1 MTDDRFYER
10 AGPFTLTEVAARI
23 GAEVARGEPADLKL
37 RDVASLESAEHG
49 DVSLFSDAKY
59 ANAFTVTRASVV
71 ITSDKLSAMP
81 HGVVLLVVPNP
92 RLAFAQVGHIFYPQA
107 GLQAGLRA
115 AQAVHATAKIGE
127 GTEIGPGGEIGA
139 GATIGANVWIGNNV
153 VIGRG
158 VEIGDGCRIGPNC
171 VITHAVIGRR
181 VVMGPNNS
189 IGNQGFSFV
198 PSLEGLLRVPQLGR
212 VVIEDDVEFGSNCTV
227 DRGAIGDTHIERGVR
242 FDSLIHVGHNV
253 RIGHHSL
260 VVAQV
265 GIGGSTT
272 IGPMVLIGGQV
283 GISDH
288 LNIGAGARLAARS
301 GVTRDVAAGERVGG
315 YPARPLKRWHRE
327 TALLSKMA
335 RPKKTQEEQDE
346 EEQD

>member
-1 MTDDRFYER
+1 MTDDRFYQR
-10 AGPFTLTEVAARI
+10 AGPFSLAQIASRI
-23 GAEVARGEPADLKL
+23 GAEPEKGAPDVKL
-37 RDVASLESAEHG
+37 RDVASLESAEAG

-59 ANAFTVTRASVV
+59 ANAFAVTKASVV
-71 ITSDKLSAMP
+71 ITNEKLAALP
-81 HGVVLLVVPNP
+81 HGVTLLVVPNP
-92 RLAFAQVGHIFYPQA
+92 RLAFAQIGHIFYPPA
-107 GLQAGLRA
+107 KLQPGVRPAEP
-115 AQAVHATAKIGE
+115 VHPTAFIGE
-127 GTEIGPGGEIGA
+127 GTEIGA
-139 GATIGANVWIGNNV
+139 HVLIGNNV

-158 VEIGDGCRIGPNC
+158 VEIGDHCAIGPNC
-171 VITHAVIGRR
+171 VITHAVIGNR

-253 RIGHHSL
+253 QIGHHSL
-260 VVAQV
+260 LVAQV

-272 IGPMVLIGGQV
+272 VGPMVLIGGQV

-288 LNIGAGARLAARS
+288 LTIGAGARLAARS
-301 GVTRDVAAGERVGG
+301 GVTRDIAAGERVGG

-327 TALLSKMA
+327 TALLAKMA
-335 RPKKTQEEQDE
+335 RPKKADE
-346 EEQD
+346 ESE

>member
-10 AGPFTLTEVAARI
+10 AGPFTLAEIAARI
-23 GAEVARGEPADLKL
+23 GGEIAKGDPADLSL
-37 RDVASLESAEHG
+37 RDVASLESAEGG
-49 DVSLFSDAKY
+49 DISLFSDAKY
-59 ANAFTVTRASVV
+59 ANAFAVTKASVV
-71 ITSDKLSAMP
+71 ITSDKLAALP

-92 RLAFAQVGHIFYPQA
+92 RLAFAQVGHIFYPPA
-107 GLQAGLRA
+107 KLQAGVRA
-115 AQAVHATAKIGE
+115 SEPVHPTATLGE
-127 GTEIGPGGEIGA
+127 GSEIGA
-139 GATIGANVWIGNNV
+139 GAQVGANAIIGANVLIGNNV

-158 VEIGDGCRIGPNC
+158 VEIGDNCSIGPNC
-171 VITHAVIGRR
+171 VITHAVIGKR

-253 RIGHHSL
+253 HIGHHSL
-260 VVAQV
+260 LVAQV

-272 IGPMVLIGGQV
+272 VGPMVLIGGQV

-301 GVTRDVAAGERVGG
+301 GVTRDIGAGERVGG

-327 TALLSKMA
+327 TALLAKMA
-335 RPKKTQEEQDE
+335 RPKKTDE
-346 EEQD
+346 DTE

>member
-10 AGPFTLTEVAARI
+10 AGPFTLAEIASRI
-23 GAEVARGEPADLKL
+23 GAEMQTGAPVELKL
-37 RDVASLESAEHG
+37 RDVASLESAETG
-49 DVSLFSDAKY
+49 DISLFSDAKY
-59 ANAFTVTRASVV
+59 ANAFAVTKASVV
-71 ITSDKLSAMP
+71 ITSDKLAALP
-81 HGVVLLVVPNP
+81 HGVTVLVAPNP
-92 RLAFAQVGHIFYPQA
+92 RLAFAQVGHIFYPPRK
-107 GLQAGLRA
+107 LQAGVRA
-115 AQAVHATAKIGE
+115 SVPVDPSATIGE
-127 GTEIGPGGEIGA
+127 GTEIGVGAEIGENARIGA
-139 GATIGANVWIGNNV
+139 GTFIGNNV

-158 VEIGDGCRIGPNC
+158 VVIGDNCAIAHNC
-171 VITHAVIGRR
+171 VITHALIGNR

-260 VVAQV
+260 LVAQV

-272 IGPMVLIGGQV
+272 VGPMVLIGGQV
-283 GISDH
+283 GVSDH
-288 LNIGAGARLAARS
+288 INIGAGARLAARS
-301 GVTRDVAAGERVGG
+301 GVTRDIGAGERVGG

-327 TALLSKMA
+327 TALLARMA
-335 RPKKTQEEQDE
+335 RPKKTDDDAE
-346 EEQD
+346 

>member
-10 AGPFTLTEVAARI
+10 AGPFTLAEIAARI
-23 GAEVARGEPADLKL
+23 GAELAKGDPADLKL
-37 RDVASLESAEHG
+37 RDVASLESAETG

-59 ANAFTVTRASVV
+59 ANAFAVTKASVV
-71 ITSDKLSAMP
+71 ITSDKLAAMP
-81 HGVVLLVVPNP
+81 HGVTVLVAPNP
-92 RLAFAQVGHIFYPQA
+92 RLAFAQVGHIFYPPA
-107 GLQAGLRA
+107 KLQAGVRA
-115 AQAVHATAKIGE
+115 SQPVHASAKIGD

-139 GATIGANVWIGNNV
+139 GAVIGANVLIGNNV

-158 VEIGDGCRIGPNC
+158 VEVGDDCRIGPNC
-171 VITHAVIGRR
+171 VITHAIIGKR

-212 VVIEDDVEFGSNCTV
+212 VVIEDEVEFGSNCTV

-272 IGPMVLIGGQV
+272 VGSMVLIGGQV

-301 GVTRDVAAGERVGG
+301 GVTRDIAAGERVGG

-327 TALLSKMA
+327 TALLAKMA
-335 RPKKTQEEQDE
+335 RPKKTEEDQD
-346 EEQD
+346 

>member
-10 AGPFTLTEVAARI
+10 AGPFALAEIATRI
-23 GAEVARGEPADLKL
+23 GAEAPKGAAPSL
-37 RDVASLESAEHG
+37 RDVASLEAAEAG
-49 DVSLFSDAKY
+49 DISLFSDAKY
-59 ANAFTVTRASVV
+59 ANAFAVTKASVV
-71 ITSDKLSAMP
+71 ITNEKLASLP
-81 HGVVLLVVPNP
+81 HGVILLVVPNP
-92 RLAFAQVGHIFYPQA
+92 RLAFAQVGHIFYPPA
-107 GLQAGLRA
+107 TLQPGVRA
-115 AQAVHATAKIGE
+115 AQPVHPTASIGE
-127 GTEIGPGGEIGA
+127 GTEVGPGGEIGP
-139 GATIGANVWIGNNV
+139 GAVIGKHCWIGNNA

-158 VEIGDGCRIGPNC
+158 VVIGDHCRIGPNC
-171 VITHAVIGRR
+171 VVTHAILGNR

-212 VVIEDDVEFGSNCTV
+212 VVIDDDVEFGSNCTV

-260 VVAQV
+260 IVAQA

-272 IGPMVLIGGQV
+272 IGPMVAIGGQV

-288 LNIGAGARLAARS
+288 RTIGAGARLAARS
-301 GVTRDVAAGERVGG
+301 GVTRDIAPGEHVGG

-327 TALLSKMA
+327 VATLIRLA
-335 RPKKTQEEQDE
+335 RPKKTEDDDSE
-346 EEQD
+346 

>member
-10 AGPFTLTEVAARI
+10 AGPFTLADIAARI
-23 GAEVARGEPADLKL
+23 GAEVTKGTPETLL
-37 RDVASLESAEHG
+37 RDVSSLDDAQTG
-49 DVSLFSDAKY
+49 DVSLFSDSKY
-59 ANAFTVTRASVV
+59 ANAFAVTRASLV
-71 ITSDKLSAMP
+71 ITSDKLAALP
-81 HGVVLLVVPNP
+81 HGVTTLVVPNP
-92 RLAFAQVGHIFYPQA
+92 RLAFAQVGHIFYPPA
-107 GLQAGLRA
+107 KLQPGIRVG
-115 AQAVHATAKIGE
+115 QPVHPTAVIGD

-139 GATIGANVWIGNNV
+139 GAIIGKDCYIGNNV
-153 VIGRG
+153 IIGRG
-158 VEIGDGCRIGPNC
+158 VVIGDHCRIGPGC
-171 VITHAVIGRR
+171 VITHALIGNR

-227 DRGAIGDTHIERGVR
+227 DRGAIGDTHVEKGVR

-260 VVAQV
+260 LVAQV

-272 IGPMVLIGGQV
+272 VGPMVLIGGQV

-288 LNIGAGARLAARS
+288 LTIGAGARLAARS
-301 GVTRDVAAGERVGG
+301 GVTRDIGAGERVGG

-327 TALLSKMA
+327 TALLAKMA
-335 RPKKTQEEQDE
+335 KPKKAGEEQE
-346 EEQD
+346 

>member
-10 AGPFTLTEVAARI
+10 AGPFTLGEIASRI
-23 GAEVARGEPADLKL
+23 GAEVAKGDPADLTL
-37 RDVASLESAEHG
+37 RDVAALESAEAG
-49 DVSLFSDAKY
+49 DVSLFSDSKF
-59 ANAFTVTRASVV
+59 ANAFAVTKASLV
-71 ITSDKLSAMP
+71 ITSDKLATLP
-81 HGVVLLVVPNP
+81 HGVSLLVVPNP
-92 RLAFAQVGHIFYPQA
+92 RLAFAQVGHLFYPEEK
-107 GLQAGLRA
+107 LQAGVRP
-115 AQAVHATAKIGE
+115 AQPVHPTASIGA
-127 GTEIGPGGEIGA
+127 GTEIAPGGEIGA
-139 GATIGANVWIGNNV
+139 GAKIGANVRLGHNV

-171 VITHAVIGRR
+171 VITHAVLGQR

-198 PSLEGLLRVPQLGR
+198 PSPEGLLRVPQLGR

-227 DRGAIGDTHIERGVR
+227 DRGAIGDTRIEQGVR

-260 VVAQV
+260 LVAQV

-301 GVTRDVAAGERVGG
+301 GVTRDIGAGERVGG

-327 TALLSKMA
+327 TAVLARMA
-335 RPKKTQEEQDE
+335 SPKKTDDSPEQE
-346 EEQD
+346 

>member
-10 AGPFTLTEVAARI
+10 AGPFTLAQIAAGI
-23 GAEVARGEPADLKL
+23 GAEMEKGASPGLEL
-37 RDVASLESAEHG
+37 RDVAALESAGGG
-49 DVSLFSDAKY
+49 DVSIFSDAKF
-59 ANAFTVTRASVV
+59 ANAFVVTNASLV
-71 ITSDKLSAMP
+71 ITNDKLAAMP
-81 HGVVLLVVPNP
+81 HGVPLLVVPNP
-92 RLAFAQVGHIFYPQA
+92 RLAFAQVGHMFYPPKPLAA
-107 GLQAGLRA
+107 GVRA
-115 AQAVHATAKIGE
+115 AVPVHPTARVGA
-127 GTEIGPGGEIGA
+127 GTEISPGAEIGPGAEV
-139 GATIGANVWIGNNV
+139 GANCYIGNNV

-158 VEIGDGCRIGPNC
+158 VVIGDDCRIGANC
-171 VITHAVIGRR
+171 TITHTIIGDRVIL
-181 VVMGPNNS
+181 GPNNS

-198 PSLEGLLRVPQLGR
+198 PSMTGLLRVPQLGR

-288 LNIGAGARLAARS
+288 RTIGAGARLAARS
-301 GVTRDVAAGERVGG
+301 GVTRDIGPGEHVGG

-327 TALLSKMA
+327 TALLAKMA
-335 RPKKTQEEQDE
+335 RAKKSDDDAE
-346 EEQD
+346 

>member
-10 AGPFTLTEVAARI
+10 AGPFTLAEIAGRV
-23 GAEVARGEPADLKL
+23 GAEIAKGEPAELKL
-37 RDVASLESAEHG
+37 RDVASLESAEAG
-49 DVSLFSDAKY
+49 DISLFSDSKY
-59 ANAFTVTRASVV
+59 ANAFAVTKASVV
-71 ITSDKLSAMP
+71 ITSEKLATLP
-81 HGVVLLVVPNP
+81 HGVILLVVPNP
-92 RLAFAQVGHIFYPQA
+92 RLAFAQVGHIFYPPTK
-107 GLQAGLRA
+107 LQAGVRA
-115 AQAVHATAKIGE
+115 AQPVHPSASIGA
-127 GTEIGPGGEIGA
+127 GTEIGPGGEVGA
-139 GATIGANVWIGNNV
+139 GAKIGSNCLIGNNV

-158 VEIGDGCRIGPNC
+158 VVIGDDCRIAPNC
-171 VITHAVIGRR
+171 VITHAVIGNR

-242 FDSLIHVGHNV
+242 FDSLIHIGHNV

-260 VVAQV
+260 LVAQV

-272 IGPMVLIGGQV
+272 VGPMVLIGGQV

-301 GVTRDVAAGERVGG
+301 GVTRDIAAGERVGG

-327 TALLSKMA
+327 TALLAKMA
-335 RPKKTQEEQDE
+335 QPKKTEEDAE
-346 EEQD
+346 

>member
-1 MTDDRFYER
+1 MTDDRFYQR
-10 AGPFTLTEVAARI
+10 AGPFTLAEIAGRI
-23 GAEVARGEPADLKL
+23 GAEMQAGAPETLSL
-37 RDVASLESAEHG
+37 RDVASLESAEAG
-49 DVSLFSDAKY
+49 DISLFSDSKY
-59 ANAFTVTRASVV
+59 ANAFAVTKASVV
-71 ITSDKLSAMP
+71 ITSDKLATLP
-81 HGVVLLVVPNP
+81 HGVTVLVAANP
-92 RLAFAQVGHIFYPQA
+92 RLAFAQAGHIFYPP
-107 GLQAGLRA
+107 A
-115 AQAVHATAKIGE
+115 ALKSGVQPAQPVHPTASIGT
-127 GTEIGPGGEIGA
+127 GTEIGA
-139 GATIGANVWIGNNV
+139 GASIGAGAKIGAGTLIGNNV

-158 VEIGDGCRIGPNC
+158 VVIGDQCSIGPGC
-171 VITHAVIGRR
+171 VITHALIGDR

-260 VVAQV
+260 LVAQV
-265 GIGGSTT
+265 GVGGSTT
-272 IGPMVLIGGQV
+272 IGPMALIGGQV

-288 LNIGAGARLAARS
+288 LTIGAGARLAARS
-301 GVTRDVAAGERVGG
+301 GVTRDIGAGERVGG

-327 TALLSKMA
+327 TALLAKMA
-335 RPKKTQEEQDE
+335 KPKKTDDDAE
-346 EEQD
+346 

>member
-10 AGPFTLTEVAARI
+10 AGPFTLAEIADRV
-23 GAEVARGEPADLKL
+23 GAQMQAGAPADLKL
-37 RDVASLESAEHG
+37 RDVASLESAEAG
-49 DVSLFSDAKY
+49 DISLFSDAKY
-59 ANAFTVTRASVV
+59 ANAFAVTKASVV
-71 ITSDKLSAMP
+71 IASEKLAALP
-81 HGVVLLVVPNP
+81 HGVTVLVAPNP
-92 RLAFAQVGHIFYPQA
+92 RLAFAQVGHIFYPA
-107 GLQAGLRA
+107 PKLVPGVRA
-115 AQAVHATAKIGE
+115 AVPVHPTATIGE
-127 GTEIGPGGEIGA
+127 GTEIGVGAQIGENA
-139 GATIGANVWIGNNV
+139 QIGANTFIGNNV

-158 VEIGDGCRIGPNC
+158 VIIGDNCAVGPNC
-171 VITHAVIGRR
+171 VVTHALIGNR

-242 FDSLIHVGHNV
+242 FDSLIHIGHNV

-260 VVAQV
+260 LVAQV

-272 IGPMVLIGGQV
+272 VGPMVLIGGQV
-283 GISDH
+283 GVSDH
-288 LNIGAGARLAARS
+288 INIGAGARLAARS
-301 GVTRDVAAGERVGG
+301 GVTRDIGAGERVGG

-327 TALLSKMA
+327 TALLARMA
-335 RPKKTQEEQDE
+335 RAKKPESDDE
-346 EEQD
+346 TE

>member
-10 AGPFTLTEVAARI
+10 AGPFSLADIAGRI
-23 GAEVARGEPADLKL
+23 GAEVAKGTPEVSL
-37 RDVASLESAEHG
+37 RDVAALESAEAG
-49 DVSLFSDAKY
+49 DISLFSDVKY
-59 ANAFTVTRASVV
+59 ANAFAVTKASVV
-71 ITSDKLSAMP
+71 ITNDKLATLP
-81 HGVVLLVVPNP
+81 HGVTLLVVPNP
-92 RLAFAQVGHIFYPQA
+92 RLAFAQVGHIFYPPA
-107 GLQAGLRA
+107 KLQPGLRV
-115 AQAVHATAKIGE
+115 AQPLHPTARIGD
-127 GTEIGPGGEIGA
+127 GTEVGPGGEIGA
-139 GATIGANVWIGNNV
+139 GVVVGRNTWIGNNV

-158 VEIGDGCRIGPNC
+158 TVIGDDCRIGPNC
-171 VITHAVIGRR
+171 VITHSVIGNR

-253 RIGHHSL
+253 HIGHHSL
-260 VVAQV
+260 LVAQV

-272 IGPMVLIGGQV
+272 VGPMVLIGGQV

-288 LNIGAGARLAARS
+288 LTIGAGARLAARS
-301 GVTRDVAAGERVGG
+301 GVTRDIPAGERVGG

-335 RPKKTQEEQDE
+335 QPKKTQD
-346 EEQD
+346 DGD

>member
-10 AGPFTLTEVAARI
+10 AGPFTLAQIAAEI
-23 GAEVARGEPADLKL
+23 GADLEKGTNPALEL
-37 RDVASLESAEHG
+37 RDVAALESAETG
-49 DVSLFSDAKY
+49 DVSIFSDAKF
-59 ANAFTVTRASVV
+59 ANAFVVTNASLV
-71 ITSDKLSAMP
+71 ITNDKLAAMP
-81 HGVVLLVVPNP
+81 HGVPLLVVPNP
-92 RLAFAQVGHIFYPQA
+92 RLAFAQVGHMFYPPKPLAA
-107 GLQAGLRA
+107 GVRA
-115 AQAVHATAKIGE
+115 AVPVHPTATVGD
-127 GTEIGPGGEIGA
+127 GTEISPGAEIGPGAEVGS
-139 GATIGANVWIGNNV
+139 NCYIGNNV

-158 VEIGDGCRIGPNC
+158 VQIGDDCRIGANC
-171 VITHAVIGRR
+171 TITHTIIGNRVIL
-181 VVMGPNNS
+181 GPNNS

-198 PSLEGLLRVPQLGR
+198 PSMTGLLRVPQLGR

-288 LNIGAGARLAARS
+288 RTIGAGARLAARS
-301 GVTRDVAAGERVGG
+301 GVTRDIGPGEHVGG

-327 TALLSKMA
+327 TALLAKMA
-335 RPKKTQEEQDE
+335 RAKKSDDDAE
-346 EEQD
+346 

>member
-1 MTDDRFYER
+1 MTDDRFYQR
-10 AGPFTLTEVAARI
+10 AGPFALADIAGRI
-23 GAEVARGEPADLKL
+23 GAEVTKGTPDVML
-37 RDVASLESAEHG
+37 RDVASLETAEPG
-49 DVSLFSDAKY
+49 DISLFSDSKY
-59 ANAFTVTRASVV
+59 ANAFAVTKASVV
-71 ITSDKLSAMP
+71 ITNDKLAALP
-81 HGVVLLVVPNP
+81 HGVTTLVVPNP
-92 RLAFAQVGHIFYPQA
+92 RLAFAQVGHIFYPPPK
-107 GLQAGLRA
+107 LQAGVRA
-115 AQAVHATAKIGE
+115 AQPLHPTATLGD
-127 GTEIGPGGEIGA
+127 GTEVGPGGEIGA
-139 GATIGANVWIGNNV
+139 GAVIGKDCWIGNNV

-158 VEIGDGCRIGPNC
+158 VTIGDHCRIGPNC
-171 VITHAVIGRR
+171 VITHAIIGNR

-260 VVAQV
+260 LVAQV

-272 IGPMVLIGGQV
+272 VGPMVLIGGQV

-288 LNIGAGARLAARS
+288 LTIGAGARLAARA
-301 GVTRDVAAGERVGG
+301 GVTRDVPAGERVGG

-327 TALLSKMA
+327 TALLAKMA
-335 RPKKTQEEQDE
+335 RPKKADEEQE
-346 EEQD
+346 

>member
-10 AGPFTLTEVAARI
+10 AGPFTLARIAAEI
-23 GAEVARGEPADLKL
+23 GAEMEKGANPALEL
-37 RDVASLESAEHG
+37 RDVASLESAEAG
-49 DVSLFSDAKY
+49 DVSIFSDAKF
-59 ANAFTVTRASVV
+59 ANAFVVTNASLV
-71 ITSDKLSAMP
+71 ITSEKLAAMP
-81 HGVVLLVVPNP
+81 HGVALLVVPNP
-92 RLAFAQVGHIFYPQA
+92 RLAFAQVGHMFYPPKPLAA
-107 GLQAGLRA
+107 GVRA
-115 AQAVHATAKIGE
+115 ATPVHPTASVGA
-127 GTEIGPGGEIGA
+127 GTEISPGAEIGPGAQIGS
-139 GATIGANVWIGNNV
+139 NCYIGNNV

-158 VEIGDGCRIGPNC
+158 VEIGDDSRIGPNC
-171 VITHAVIGRR
+171 VITHAILGKR

-212 VVIEDDVEFGSNCTV
+212 VVIEDDVEFGSNCNV
-227 DRGAIGDTHIERGVR
+227 DRGAMGDTHIERGVR

-288 LNIGAGARLAARS
+288 RTIGAGARLAARS
-301 GVTRDVAAGERVGG
+301 GVTRDIGPGEHVGG

-327 TALLSKMA
+327 TALLAKMA
-335 RPKKTQEEQDE
+335 RAKKSDDDQD
-346 EEQD
+346 

>member
-10 AGPFTLTEVAARI
+10 AGPFTLADIAARI
-23 GAEVARGEPADLKL
+23 GADVGKGEPSSLSL
-37 RDVASLESAEHG
+37 RDVAALESAEAG
-49 DVSLFSDAKY
+49 DVSLFSDSKY
-59 ANAFTVTRASVV
+59 ANAFAVTKASLV
-71 ITSDKLSAMP
+71 ITSDKLAALP
-81 HGVVLLVVPNP
+81 HGVTVLIAANP
-92 RLAFAQVGHIFYPQA
+92 RLAFAQVGHMFYPPQKLE
-107 GLQAGLRA
+107 GGVRA
-115 AQAVHATAKIGE
+115 VQPVHPTAKLGA
-127 GTEIGPGGEIGA
+127 GSEIGPGGEIGA
-139 GATIGANVWIGNNV
+139 GAAVGANCWIGNNV

-158 VEIGDGCRIGPNC
+158 VVIGDDCRIGPNC
-171 VITHAVIGRR
+171 VITHAVIGSR

-198 PSLEGLLRVPQLGR
+198 PSLDGLLRVPQLGR

-253 RIGHHSL
+253 HIGHHSL
-260 VVAQV
+260 LVAQV

-272 IGPMVLIGGQV
+272 VGPMVLIGGQV

-288 LNIGAGARLAARS
+288 LTIGAGARLAARS
-301 GVTRDVAAGERVGG
+301 GVTRDIGAGERVGG

-327 TALLSKMA
+327 TALLAKMA
-335 RPKKTQEEQDE
+335 KPKKTDDE
-346 EEQD
+346 AE

>member
-1 MTDDRFYER
+1 MTDSRFYDR
-10 AGPFTLTEVAARI
+10 AGPFTLGEIAGRI
-23 GAEVARGEPADLKL
+23 GAELAKGDPAELKIT
-37 RDVASLESAEHG
+37 DVASLESAEAG
-49 DVSLFSDAKY
+49 DISLFSDAKY
-59 ANAFTVTRASVV
+59 ANAFAVTKASVV
-71 ITSDKLSAMP
+71 ITSDKLASLP
-81 HGVVLLVVPNP
+81 HGVVVLVVPNP
-92 RLAFAQVGHIFYPQA
+92 RLAFAQVGHIFYPA
-107 GLQAGLRA
+107 AKLQPGVRA
-115 AQAVHATAKIGE
+115 PVPVDPTATIGE
-127 GTEIGPGGEIGA
+127 GSEIGA
-139 GATIGANVWIGNNV
+139 GAQIGARAKIGAHVLIGNNV

-158 VEIGDGCRIGPNC
+158 VEIGDRCAIGPNC
-171 VITHAVIGRR
+171 VITHAVIGKR

-212 VVIEDDVEFGSNCTV
+212 VIIEDDAEFGSNCTV

-242 FDSLIHVGHNV
+242 FDSLIHIGHNV

-272 IGPMVLIGGQV
+272 VGPMVLIGGQA

-288 LNIGAGARLAARS
+288 LTVGAGARLAARS
-301 GVTRDVAAGERVGG
+301 GVTRDIGAGERVGG

-327 TALLSKMA
+327 TALLAKMA
-335 RPKKTQEEQDE
+335 RPKKTE

>member
-1 MTDDRFYER
+1 MTDSRFYDR
-10 AGPFTLTEVAARI
+10 AGPFTLGDIAGRI
-23 GAEVARGEPADLKL
+23 GAEVAKGDSGALKL
-37 RDVASLESAEHG
+37 ADVASLENAQAG
-49 DVSLFSDAKY
+49 DISLFSDAKY
-59 ANAFTVTRASVV
+59 ANAFAVTKASVV
-71 ITSDKLSAMP
+71 ITSDKLASLP

-92 RLAFAQVGHIFYPQA
+92 RLAFAQVGHIFYPPA
-107 GLQAGLRA
+107 KLQPGVRT
-115 AQAVHATAKIGE
+115 AVPLHPTATIGE
-127 GTEIGPGGEIGA
+127 GTEISAGAEIGPN
-139 GATIGANVWIGNNV
+139 ATIGNNVFIGNNV

-158 VEIGDGCRIGPNC
+158 VEIGDNCIIGHNC
-171 VITHAVIGRR
+171 VITHAVIGKR

-227 DRGAIGDTHIERGVR
+227 DRGAIGDTYIEHGVR

-260 VVAQV
+260 LVAQV

-272 IGPMVLIGGQV
+272 VGPMVLIGGQV

-288 LNIGAGARLAARS
+288 LRIGAGARLAARS
-301 GVTRDVAAGERVGG
+301 GVTRDIGAGERVGG

-327 TALLSKMA
+327 TALLAKMA
-335 RPKKTQEEQDE
+335 RPKKADE
-346 EEQD
+346 ESE